1 MARSSRS
8 INYPHWPGA
17 IVIALVLMLTLGT
30 LLAVLWRAEGLGGL
44 GAAEWAAVR
53 FTVVQ
58 ALFSALVSVVLAI
71 PVARAL
77 SRRRFRGRTL
87 LITLLGAPFILP
99 VIVAVMGLLTV
110 FGRNGLLNDAI
121 ALAGGDRLSIYGLGG
136 VVLAHVF
143 FNLPLAVRMIL
154 QGWVAI
160 PAERFRLVASL
171 GSSVWLMLER
181 PMLRAVLPG
190 AFMAIFLICLTS
202 FAVALVLGGG
212 PKATTVELAIYQA
225 VRFDFDLGR
234 AALLAAVQF
243 GLAITA
249 ALAAWF
255 ITVPEGFGAGL
266 DRVMPRWDGANVQA
280 RVVDV
285 LAISL
290 AAIFLVLPLSMV
302 IIKGVIGLPD
312 LPASVLSAIAR
323 SVSVAAVSTLFTVV
337 ATVVLS
343 MRGGRAVSLAS
354 ALPLAASSL
363 VVGTGLFVIVQPLIN
378 PAKMALLVTAVMNAL
393 MALPFALR
401 VIAPAFER
409 VEADYGRLATS
420 VGLRGWAR
428 LRIVILPRIRKPM
441 GFAAGLAAALSMGD
455 LGVIALFATS
465 DQQTLPLMMYQLM
478 GSYRTDAA
486 SGAALVLLALSLF
499 AFWMFDKGGRAD
511 ADA

>member
-1 MARSSRS
+1 MARSTRS
-8 INYPHWPGA
+8 INYPRWPGA
-17 IVIALVLMLTLGT
+17 MVIALVLVLTLGT
-30 LLAVLWRAEGLGGL
+30 LLAVLWRAEGVGGL
-44 GAAEWAAVR
+44 GLAEWAAVR
-53 FTVVQ
+53 FTVLQ
-58 ALFSALVSVVLAI
+58 AILSAGASVVLAI

-77 SRRRFRGRTL
+77 SRRRFRGRSV

-99 VIVAVMGLLTV
+99 VIVAVMGLLAV

-121 ALAGGDRLSIYGLGG
+121 ALAGGDRVSIYGLGG

-154 QGWVAI
+154 QGWIAI
-160 PAERFRLVASL
+160 PAERFRLVVSL
-171 GSSVWLMLER
+171 GASVSAMLER

-243 GLAITA
+243 GLSIIA

-266 DRVMPRWDGANVQA
+266 DRVLPRWDGASLWERSCDA
-280 RVVDV
+280 
-285 LAISL
+285 LAIAL
-290 AAIFLVLPLSMV
+290 AAAFLILPLSMV
-302 IIKGVIGLPD
+302 VIKGVIGLSD
-312 LPASVLSAIAR
+312 LPASMWPAIAR
-323 SVSVAAVSTLFTVV
+323 SVSVAAVSTALTIV
-337 ATVVLS
+337 AAVLLS
-343 MRGGRAVSLAS
+343 MRGGRAVGLAS

-363 VVGTGLFVIVQPLIN
+363 VVGTGLFVVVQPVFN
-378 PAKMALLVTAVMNAL
+378 PAKLALLVTALMNAL

-409 VEADYGRLATS
+409 VEADYGRLADS
-420 VGLRGWAR
+420 IGLRGWAR
-428 LRIVILPRIRKPM
+428 ARIAVLPRIRKPL

-465 DQQTLPLMMYQLM
+465 DQQTLPLLMYQLM

-486 SGAALVLLALSLF
+486 SGAALVLLSLSLC
-499 AFWMFDKGGRAD
+499 AFWIFDRGGRAD